1 MNNCAN
7 MFDSL
12 DEMEKLLGRQF
23 SNTDS
28 RRNISEYPYINESDE
43 IHTKKCF
50 HKENSQVQMV
60 LLVNSAK
67 NLRDNTNPLALKNFQ
82 KIELDSILPSSF
94 YETDIKPDKDII
106 RKKL

>member
-1 MNNCAN
+1 
-7 MFDSL
+7 
-12 DEMEKLLGRQF
+12 
-23 SNTDS
+23 
-28 RRNISEYPYINESDE
+28 
-43 IHTKKCF
+43 
-50 HKENSQVQMV
+50 MV

-82 KIELDSILPSSF
+82 KIELDSILSSSF